1 LSTYYV
7 VIIAWALY
15 FLFSSFASE
24 VPWKGC
30 NNSWNTG
37 ECWDGTKN
45 ISLIPNNSKTPSEE
59 FFKRKLLD
67 QSDSMEDFGLP
78 KWDLILLTLLV
89 WILIYF
95 SIWKGVKS
103 TGKVCLLLCIIEKR
117 SH

>member
-1 LSTYYV
+1 MAMFYNTV
-7 VIIAWALY
+7 IAWSVYYL
-15 FLFSSFASE
+15 FLSFKSV

-30 NNSWNTG
+30 DNSWNTG

-59 FFKRKLLD
+59 FFKRKLLA
-67 QSDSMEDFGLP
+67 QSPSMEDFGLP
-78 KWDLILLTLLV
+78 KWDLILLVLLV
-89 WILIYF
+89 WIIIYF

-103 TGKVCLLLCIIEKR
+103 TGKVCLLLYIIEKL